1 MNTQTT
7 TTGIASIK
15 PKRKYTKRKQTTN
28 LPRTA
33 RAYLTREYN
42 LKMETEYAAVSK
54 LIEIDASKKDAA
66 WAWPK
71 SEDQPKKPINLTGW
85 RGWVVQKL
93 LGKVE
98 IYNV

>member
-1 MNTQTT
+1 MNTTAQEA
-7 TTGIASIK
+7 GIASIK
-15 PKRKYTKRKQTTN
+15 PKRKYTKRKQTMN

-33 RAYLTREYN
+33 RAYLGRAYSI
-42 LKMETEYAAVSK
+42 KVETEYAAVSK

-71 SEDQPKKPINLTGW
+71 SADQPKKPINLTGW
-85 RGWVVQKL
+85 RGWVVHKL